1 MMYNLLILFIFTHT
15 HTPLIYTYTQ
25 RKLMEIKRAS
35 FVTPPVTPR
44 GSVLFGMNNLGT
56 ASSGP
61 HFDHADITDFLK
73 TLQGNEDTL
82 SIPEVDEHDM
92 KGEDEVS
99 KIILSNNFNVRYFSF
114 LI

>member
-1 MMYNLLILFIFTHT
+1 MMYNLFILFIFTH
-15 HTPLIYTYTQ
+15 TQ

-99 KIILSNNFNVRYFSF
+99 KIMLSNNFNVTYSKF

>member
-15 HTPLIYTYTQ
+15 HTTHIHTQ

-99 KIILSNNFNVRYFSF
+99 KIMLSNNFNVTYSKF